1 MQTMPDV
8 IFIAFWPT
16 FFSNLIYTWVFVQ
29 TFYLDSKDLIG
40 DSWIDVLQWQNPVM
54 FCIVIWSLI
63 RHTWRKK
70 SIWLG
75 IIGRF
80 WVIRPVT
87 TVKIVAV
94 CILKIYFPSF
104 SASSPLVLHHS
115 QPWSMT
121 LAISTKKQRVQMI
134 WQYATQPVT
143 LDVHI
148 DQLDTI
154 ALFIYHCKIEA
165 LWIQF
170 SLHIC
175 QYLSW
180 KFTYLESVSLA
191 LKFVFLTPA
200 QP

>member
-1 MQTMPDV
+1 MIHELTYYNEKSINV
-8 IFIAFWPT
+8 LN
-16 FFSNLIYTWVFVQ
+16 SNLKFDKA
-29 TFYLDSKDLIG
+29 YLK
-40 DSWIDVLQWQNPVM
+40 
-54 FCIVIWSLI
+54 
-63 RHTWRKK
+63 KK

-75 IIGRF
+75 IIGKF
-80 WVIRPVT
+80 WVITPVT

-154 ALFIYHCKIEA
+154 ALFIYHCKIVKRFEYSFPY
-165 LWIQF
+165 ITVN
-170 SLHIC
+170 I
-175 QYLSW
+175 
-180 KFTYLESVSLA
+180 
-191 LKFVFLTPA
+191 
-200 QP
+200 